1 MFKFGNKREDYK
13 EIADKI
19 VKGLGGRENIITIDN
34 CVSRLRLELHETAKI
49 NKDELKDAGA
59 VEVIVQDKNSV
70 QIIIGPKVQFIAEE
84 MKKKECACSSK
95 IEAESTSKKDFS
107 EIASEV
113 IKGLGGKENIITID
127 NCITR
132 LRMELRDSNLVDKV
146 VLKQAG
152 AVDTVVVDEH
162 SVQVI
167 IGSDVQEVAD
177 EMRKQI

>member
-1 MFKFGNKREDYK
+1 MFKFGNKKEDYK

-95 IEAESTSKKDFS
+95 IETESTSKKDFS
-107 EIASEV
+107 EI

-132 LRMELRDSNLVDKV
+132 LRMELKDSNLVDKV

>member
-1 MFKFGNKREDYK
+1 MFKFGNKKEDYK

-84 MKKKECACSSK
+84 MKKKECVCSSK
-95 IEAESTSKKDFS
+95 IETESTSKKDFS

>member
-1 MFKFGNKREDYK
+1 
-13 EIADKI
+13 
-19 VKGLGGRENIITIDN
+19 
-34 CVSRLRLELHETAKI
+34 
-49 NKDELKDAGA
+49 
-59 VEVIVQDKNSV
+59 
-70 QIIIGPKVQFIAEE
+70 

-95 IEAESTSKKDFS
+95 IETESTSKKDFS

-146 VLKQAG
+146 VLKQVG